1 MNSSEW
7 NVELFRLIND
17 LGKHYTYMNPIYI
30 GLAEY
35 TVYVLA
41 VVMILYWLSQQ
52 RTNRMMVISG
62 VIAFGLAEILGKAAG
77 SLHSNLQP
85 FAELMNVNQLI
96 EKQVN
101 NSFPSDHTILFI
113 SITVTIWLFR
123 RRFTF
128 LWLIVGCLASISR
141 IGVGVH
147 YPADVLVGGVIAVVS
162 AMITYQVINRLSI
175 VQIILN
181 KCERMEKL
189 IKNTI
194 QRSN

>member
-52 RTNRMMVISG
+52 RMNRMMVISG